1 MGEIIFSIA
10 VGGCLVLSGIILLV
24 ASKKESKRELARV
37 ARETTGTQEMR

>member
-37 ARETTGTQEMR
+37 DGKTTDTQEA